1 MRQAQRAAKA
11 LKTGRLDMQRI
22 NAWIAQRGDGGP
34 QLAWTELGE
43 GDLMD
48 GNVTIQVSH
57 STINYK
63 DALALTGRAP
73 VIRRWPMIPGID
85 LAGTVAAS
93 SHPDFKAGDE
103 VILNGWEAGVSH
115 FGGYAQMARVNGD
128 WLVKKP
134 TGFTAAETMAIGTA
148 GYTAMLCVLALE
160 RHGVKP
166 ATGPVVVTG
175 AAGGVGSVAVM
186 LLAKLGYHVIASTGR
201 MGEADYLRGLG
212 TAEVIDRT
220 ELAGPA
226 RQLSKE
232 RWAGGI
238 DVAGS
243 HTLANVLSMTRYGGT
258 VAACGLAQGMDLA
271 TSVAP
276 FILRGVTLAGI
287 DSVMAPKAAR
297 VEAWERLTRDLDRG
311 KLKAVTE
318 TRPVADAVALAPQ
331 LLAGK
336 VRGRIVLELPLG

>member
-1 MRQAQRAAKA
+1 
-11 LKTGRLDMQRI
+11 MQRI
-22 NAWIAQRGDGGP
+22 NAWVAQKGEAGP
-34 QLAWTELGE
+34 TLAWTDLAE
-43 GDLMD
+43 GDLMA
-48 GNVTIQVSH
+48 GNVTIRVSH

-63 DALALTGRAP
+63 DALAVTGKAP
-73 VIRRWPMIPGID
+73 IIRRWPMIPGID
-85 LAGTVAAS
+85 LAGTVTAS
-93 SHPDFKAGDE
+93 THPDFNTGDE

-128 WLVKKP
+128 WLIKKP
-134 TGFTAAETMAIGTA
+134 TALSPAETMAIGTA

-160 RHGVKP
+160 HHSVRP
-166 ATGPVVVTG
+166 ASGPVVVTG
-175 AAGGVGSVAVM
+175 AAGGVGSVAVT
-186 LLAKLGYHVIASTGR
+186 LLARLGYHVVASTGR
-201 MGEADYLRGLG
+201 SSEADYLKGLG
-212 TAEVIDRT
+212 AAEVIDRA

-226 RQLSKE
+226 KPLGKE

-243 HTLANVLSMTRYGGT
+243 HTLANVLSMTKYRGT

-297 VEAWERLTRDLDRG
+297 IEAWDRLARDLDRD
-311 KLKAVTE
+311 KLKAMTE
-318 TRPVADAVALAPQ
+318 TRPIADVVALGSEV
-331 LLAGK
+331 LAGK
-336 VRGRIVLELPLG
+336 VRGRIVLELP